1 MLRESRTGWQL
12 PYLRVA
18 LILRKLAYES
28 REGVETHLIKREMA
42 NVERVRGEV
51 RRAGWFN

>member
-42 NVERVRGEV
+42 NVERMRGEV